1 MEKVKPHLERDSK
14 IFNTNHYRFYQNHC
28 QVGINLVNDLIQ
40 SLQFCTI
47 PTQQT
52 VMETKTDSSKNFVY
66 RDQLITKDDLTKFKS
81 ELIED
86 LKKVMTNQ
94 PIETKK
100 WLKSYEV
107 RRMLKISPGTLQNM
121 RINRTLP
128 FTKIGGVMYYAYDD
142 IMKMLEDHKTK
153 NPSQLSFVK

>member
-1 MEKVKPHLERDSK
+1 
-14 IFNTNHYRFYQNHC
+14 
-28 QVGINLVNDLIQ
+28 
-40 SLQFCTI
+40 
-47 PTQQT
+47 
-52 VMETKTDSSKNFVY
+52 METKTDSSKNFVY